1 MQLKRIGYNQ
11 TVVMFNNGTEVFF
24 SYDTPV
30 CVKTP
35 GYDYLRT
42 ATYYSRTTSRHI
54 NKWLEGVTTK
64 EVPQEVID
72 VYACNTPDNITST
85 EHN

>member
-11 TVVMFNNGTEVFF
+11 TVVMFNNGAEVFF

-35 GYDYLRT
+35 SYDYLRT
-42 ATYYSRTTSRHI
+42 STYYR
-54 NKWLEGVTTK
+54 KK
-64 EVPQEVID
+64 
-72 VYACNTPDNITST
+72 
-85 EHN
+85 